1 MAPDVS
7 ENIDDADP
15 DTTEAPCTVTVEC
28 EIATVGVKL
37 TCVTAFGTLTVY
49 PVVDDTKLGTSVP
62 ELAVNADRSSSVD
75 GIRLTLTEY
84 VLVVVRSWA
93 VTTMAHTMMSPSAME
108 IGPKTEAGYAVRFLL
123 METPPQVTTTEG
135 PCHPQS
141 PHSSV

>member
-49 PVVDDTKLGTSVP
+49 AVVDDTKLGTSVP
-62 ELAVNADRSSSVD
+62 ELAVNADRSASVD
-75 GIRLTLTEY
+75 GALYITI
-84 VLVVVRSWA
+84 VVTTANPDCA
-93 VTTMAHTMMSPSAME
+93 VTVIWYT
-108 IGPKTEAGYAVRFLL
+108 
-123 METPPQVTTTEG
+123 
-135 PCHPQS
+135 
-141 PHSSV
+141 